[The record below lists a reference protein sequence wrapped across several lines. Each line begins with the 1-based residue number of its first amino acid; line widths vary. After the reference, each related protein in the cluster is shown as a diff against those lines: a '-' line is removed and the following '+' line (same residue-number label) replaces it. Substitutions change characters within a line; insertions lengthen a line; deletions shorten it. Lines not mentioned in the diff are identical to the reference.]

1 MEKARLPCP
10 GRVRVVEIKFEAGM
24 RKNELRATYKFYR
37 RNESSKSWRSRYTPR
52 WKRFLTDVLLKTWEL
67 TRVDRLTAISQLAH
81 ERTSLSTPPSPQS
94 SQRELV
100 QMHTQFEPKSRLEA
114 DLSPSRATATILN
127 AAPDAQN
134 SYTQAN
140 QHSGGGRTE
149 EKRDRVNQQQIDR
162 SGISNRTR
170 ARGTEIEAGTTS
182 AYGWTA
188 FPAERQ
194 GAAIEMR
201 VGQNGGPLPFEAIT
215 DFGEP
220 IVYFLYF
227 LHGLQEGRFLQQRR
241 AFFATK
247 PGLRRTRVTIP
258 GVSCNSFHA
267 KGHGGGGGRDGR
279 RCREGLRL
287 GRAVR
292 REDEVK
298 PAPALRFRAER
309 LWAGEAQVEAEGN
322 EVTLPVKEPRA
333 ATTL

>member
-1 MEKARLPCP
+1 MP
-10 GRVRVVEIKFEAGM
+10 GPGTGGEINLEAGM
-24 RKNELRATYKFYR
+24 VNYELCIMYKVHR

-52 WKRFLTDVLLKTWEL
+52 WKRFLTDGPLKTWES
-67 TRVDRLTAISQLAH
+67 TRVDRLTAISQMGH
-81 ERTSLSTPPSPQS
+81 ERAGLSAPHTIPS
-94 SQRELV
+94 SQRDLV
-100 QMHTQFEPKSRLEA
+100 NMRALTKPKSRVEA

-127 AAPDAQN
+127 AAPDAR
-134 SYTQAN
+134 YTYRIEN
-140 QHSGGGRTE
+140 LNSGGGRTE
-149 EKRDRVNQQQIDR
+149 ETSDRVNQQQIDR
-162 SGISNRTR
+162 SRNSNRTR
-170 ARGTEIEAGTTS
+170 ARGTEIAAGTTS
-182 AYGWTA
+182 ADGWTA

-194 GAAIEMR
+194 VAAIEMR
-201 VGQNGGPLPFEAIT
+201 VGQNGGPLPFEAII

-241 AFFATK
+241 AFFATE
-247 PGLRRTRVTIP
+247 PRLLRTRVTIP

-309 LWAGEAQVEAEGN
+309 LWAGEAQVEAEGD

>member
-1 MEKARLPCP
+1 
-10 GRVRVVEIKFEAGM
+10 
-24 RKNELRATYKFYR
+24 
-37 RNESSKSWRSRYTPR
+37 
-52 WKRFLTDVLLKTWEL
+52 
-67 TRVDRLTAISQLAH
+67 
-81 ERTSLSTPPSPQS
+81 
-94 SQRELV
+94 
-100 QMHTQFEPKSRLEA
+100 LEE
-114 DLSPSRATATILN
+114 DLSPSRASTTRRNVAL
-127 AAPDAQN
+127 DAQN

-258 GVSCNSFHA
+258 GVSCNSLYA
-267 KGHGGGGGRDGR
+267 KGHGGGGGRDVR

-298 PAPALRFRAER
+298 PASALLLQAGR
-309 LWAGEAQVEAEGN
+309 LETGEAQVEAEGD
-322 EVTLPVKEPRA
+322 EMTPQVEEPMT

>member
-1 MEKARLPCP
+1 
-10 GRVRVVEIKFEAGM
+10 
-24 RKNELRATYKFYR
+24 
-37 RNESSKSWRSRYTPR
+37 
-52 WKRFLTDVLLKTWEL
+52 
-67 TRVDRLTAISQLAH
+67 
-81 ERTSLSTPPSPQS
+81 
-94 SQRELV
+94 
-100 QMHTQFEPKSRLEA
+100 MHTQFEPKSRLEA

-227 LHGLQEGRFLQQRR
+227 LHGLQEGRFLQQSQGYSGRESQFE
-241 AFFATK
+241 AFLATAFTQR
-247 PGLRRTRVTIP
+247 GT
-258 GVSCNSFHA
+258 A
-267 KGHGGGGGRDGR
+267 EEADAMGGGAERSCGWDEQCAGRSKSNPPR
-279 RCREGLRL
+279 PYAFEQEGY
-287 GRAVR
+287 GRARLRWR
-292 REDEVK
+292 R
-298 PAPALRFRAER
+298 RGTR
-309 LWAGEAQVEAEGN
+309 
-322 EVTLPVKEPRA
+322 
-333 ATTL
+333 